1 MVPSGNDRWNTP
13 SMVISRS
20 IRTALIAAAALVSLG
35 ALGAV
40 VWHLLEPES
49 GLIQVSGR
57 IESDKVTLASKVM
70 GRVIAIRVREGSTT
84 RPHEIMAL
92 LDDRTT
98 QAQLAEARAAVDA
111 AASQVASARSA
122 LAVMRREVPNA
133 IAAAEA
139 GVAGAQANLR
149 QAQSTETQ
157 AGLDSARAQQLARD
171 HLIDT
176 QTAQRA
182 ALAWKVAQEQ
192 LVAVAAEER
201 KAEQALQDARI
212 GPLRIR
218 AQEAALAALESAQR
232 QAQAHAD
239 EVQSVLDELTIA
251 SPLAATV
258 TGRFVNIGE
267 VVNVGTPLY
276 ELVDLDNLYLQV
288 YVPEAQIG
296 KVRLG
301 LPARVFTDAFPG
313 QAFPATIRYIASR
326 AEFTPKE
333 VQTPDE
339 RVKLVY
345 EVRLYLDANPEH
357 RLTPGLPCDAM
368 IRWRDGAP
376 WRKPRW

>member
-1 MVPSGNDRWNTP
+1 MDLPRP
-13 SMVISRS
+13 IK
-20 IRTALIAAAALVSLG
+20 IALTVAIGVGIVAAVLGIAWRLMT
-35 ALGAV
+35 
-40 VWHLLEPES
+40 PES

-70 GRVIAIRVREGSTT
+70 GRVATIRVREGSTT
-84 RPHEIMAL
+84 RLHETMAL
-92 LDDRTT
+92 LDDRTM
-98 QAQLAEARAAVDA
+98 QAQLAEARAAADSVGG
-111 AASQVASARSA
+111 QVASARAA
-122 LAVMRREVPNA
+122 LAVLRREVPEA
-133 IAAAEA
+133 IAMAEA
-139 GVAGAQANLR
+139 GVSAAQANLR
-149 QAQSTETQ
+149 QAQSTEQQ
-157 AGLDSARAQQLARD
+157 AGLDSARAQKLVQD

-176 QTAQRA
+176 QSAQRQ

-192 LVAVAAEER
+192 LAAAG
-201 KAEQALQDARI
+201 AEQQRAMENLENAKVGR
-212 GPLRIR
+212 LRIK
-218 AQEAALAALESAQR
+218 AQEATLAALESAHE
-232 QAQAHAD
+232 QARAHAD

-251 SPLAATV
+251 APLAATV

-301 LPARVFTDAFPG
+301 LPARIYTDAFPD
-313 QAFPATIRYIASR
+313 QSFPATVRYIASR

-345 EVRLYLDANPEH
+345 EVRLYLDRNPEH
-357 RLTPGLPCDAM
+357 RITPGLPCDAM
-368 IRWRDGAP
+368 IRWRDDAP
-376 WRKPRW
+376 WRAPRW

>member
-1 MVPSGNDRWNTP
+1 MTLPRIIKIG
-13 SMVISRS
+13 
-20 IRTALIAAAALVSLG
+20 LAAAAGMGLL
-35 ALGAV
+35 AAV
-40 VWHLLEPES
+40 VNVAWRLVAPDS

-57 IESDKVTLASKVM
+57 VESDKVTLASKVM
-70 GRVIAIRVREGSTT
+70 GRVATIRVREGSTT
-84 RPHEIMAL
+84 QPHETMAL
-92 LDDRTT
+92 LDDRTV
-98 QAQLAEARAAVDA
+98 QAQLAEARAAAEA
-111 AASQVASARSA
+111 AASQVASARA
-122 LAVMRREVPNA
+122 GLGVLRREVPDA
-133 IAAAEA
+133 IATAEA
-139 GVAGAQANLR
+139 GLVAAQANLR
-149 QAQSTETQ
+149 QAQSTEQQ
-157 AGLDSARAQQLARD
+157 AGLDSARAQKLVLD

-176 QTAQRA
+176 QSAQRL

-192 LVAVAAEER
+192 LTAAG
-201 KAEQALQDARI
+201 AEQQKAVQTLADSRL

-218 AQEAALAALESAQR
+218 AREATLGALDSAQK

-239 EVQSVLDELTIA
+239 EVQSVLDELTIVA
-251 SPLAATV
+251 PLAATV

-301 LPARVFTDAFPG
+301 LSARIYTDAFPA
-313 QAFPATIRYIASR
+313 QPFPATVKYIASR

-345 EVRLYLDANPEH
+345 EVRLYLDRNPQH
-357 RLTPGLPCDAM
+357 RITPGLPCDAM

-376 WRKPRW
+376 WRPPRW

>member
-1 MVPSGNDRWNTP
+1 MHIMAIPRFTK
-13 SMVISRS
+13 I
-20 IRTALIAAAALVSLG
+20 ALIVAGVLLFIAAAVYVAWR
-35 ALGAV
+35 V
-40 VWHLLEPES
+40 VAPES

-57 IESDKVTLASKVM
+57 IESDRVTLASKVM
-70 GRVIAIRVREGSTT
+70 GRVVAIRVREGSET
-84 RPHEIMAL
+84 RPHQTMAL

-98 QAQLAEARAAVDA
+98 QAQLAESRAAVDA
-111 AASQVASARSA
+111 AASQVASARAA
-122 LAVMRREVPNA
+122 LAVLRREVPDA
-133 IAAAEA
+133 IATAEA
-139 GVAGAQANLR
+139 GLAASQANRR
-149 QAQSTETQ
+149 QAQSTAEQ
-157 AGLDSARAQQLARD
+157 ASLDSARAQELVKD

-176 QTAQRA
+176 QSAQRA
-182 ALAWKVAQEQ
+182 ALAWKIAQEQ
-192 LVAVAAEER
+192 RAAADADER
-201 KAEQALQDARI
+201 KAEQALADARV

-218 AQEAALAALESAQR
+218 AQEASLAALESAQK
-232 QAQAHAD
+232 QAQAHA
-239 EVQSVLDELTIA
+239 EEILSLLDELTIA
-251 SPLAATV
+251 APLAATV

-301 LPARVFTDAFPG
+301 LPAQVFTDAFPG
-313 QAFPATIRYIASR
+313 RSFQATVRYIASR

-357 RLTPGLPCDAM
+357 RVTPGLPCDAM
-368 IRWRDGAP
+368 IKWREDAP

>member
-1 MVPSGNDRWNTP
+1 MTTT
-13 SMVISRS
+13 RS
-20 IRTALIAAAALVSLG
+20 TKITLIATASLLSLAAAAYLTWR
-35 ALGAV
+35 AAI
-40 VWHLLEPES
+40 PDS

-57 IESDKVTLASKVM
+57 IESDRITLASKVM
-70 GRVIAIRVREGSTT
+70 GRVVAIRVREGSQT
-84 RPHEIMAL
+84 RTHETMAV

-98 QAQLAEARAAVDA
+98 QAQLAESRAAVEA

-122 LAVMRREVPNA
+122 LAVLRREVPDA
-133 IAAAEA
+133 IATAEA
-139 GVAGAQANLR
+139 GVAAAQANHR
-149 QAQSTETQ
+149 QAQSTAEQ
-157 AGLDSARAQQLARD
+157 AALDSGRAQELALE

-176 QTAQRA
+176 QSAQRA
-182 ALAWKVAQEQ
+182 ALAHKVAQEQ
-192 LVAVAAEER
+192 LAAAQAEQR
-201 KAEQALQDARI
+201 KAEQALADARV

-218 AQEAALAALESAQR
+218 AQEAALAALSSAQK
-232 QAQAHAD
+232 QAQAHA
-239 EVQSVLDELTIA
+239 EEIQSLLDELTIA
-251 SPLAATV
+251 APLAATV

-267 VVNVGTPLY
+267 VVNVGTPIY

-288 YVPEAQIG
+288 YIPEAQIG

-301 LPARVFTDAFPG
+301 LAAEVFTDAFPG
-313 QAFPATIRYIASR
+313 RAFPATVRYIASR

-345 EVRLYLDANPEH
+345 ETRLYLDQNSEH

-376 WRKPRW
+376 WRQPRW

>member
-1 MVPSGNDRWNTP
+1 MATTRVTR
-13 SMVISRS
+13 I
-20 IRTALIAAAALVSLG
+20 ALIAAAGLTLLG
-35 ALGAV
+35 AAV
-40 VWHLLEPES
+40 YVAWRVAAPDS

-70 GRVIAIRVREGSTT
+70 GRVVTIRVREGAET
-84 RPHEIMAL
+84 RVHETMAL

-98 QAQLAEARAAVDA
+98 QAQLAESRAAVEA

-122 LAVMRREVPNA
+122 LAVLRREVPDA
-133 IAAAEA
+133 IATAEA
-139 GVAGAQANLR
+139 GVSGSQANRR
-149 QAQSTETQ
+149 QAQSTAEQ
-157 AGLDSARAQQLARD
+157 AALDSARAQTLARD

-176 QTAQRA
+176 QSAQRA
-182 ALAWKVAQEQ
+182 ALAWKVTQEQ
-192 LVAVAAEER
+192 LASAEAEQH
-201 KAEQALQDARI
+201 KAEQALADARI

-218 AQEAALAALESAQR
+218 AQEAAVAALESAR
-232 QAQAHAD
+232 SQAQAHVE
-239 EVQSVLDELTIA
+239 EVQSLLDELTIA
-251 SPLAATV
+251 APLAAMV

-296 KVRLG
+296 KVRVG
-301 LPARVFTDAFPG
+301 LAAQVFTDAFPG
-313 QAFPATIRYIASR
+313 RAFPATVRYIASR

-345 EVRLYLDANPEH
+345 EVRLYLDQNPEH

-368 IRWRDGAP
+368 IRWRDHAP
-376 WRKPRW
+376 WRQPRW

>member
-1 MVPSGNDRWNTP
+1 MAIPRFTRITLITAVGLLFVAAGVYVAWRAATP
-13 SMVISRS
+13 D
-20 IRTALIAAAALVSLG
+20 
-35 ALGAV
+35 
-40 VWHLLEPES
+40 S

-57 IESDKVTLASKVM
+57 IESDRVTLASKVM
-70 GRVIAIRVREGSTT
+70 GRVVAIRVREGSRTQLHQT
-84 RPHEIMAL
+84 MAL

-98 QAQLAEARAAVDA
+98 QAQLAESHAAVEA
-111 AASQVASARSA
+111 AASRVASARSA
-122 LAVMRREVPNA
+122 LAVLRREVPDA
-133 IAAAEA
+133 IATAEA
-139 GVAGAQANLR
+139 GLAGSQANRR
-149 QAQSTETQ
+149 QAGSTAEQ
-157 AGLDSARAQQLARD
+157 AALDSARAQELVKD

-176 QTAQRA
+176 QSAQRA
-182 ALAWKVAQEQ
+182 ALASKIAQEQ
-192 LVAVAAEER
+192 RAAADAEER
-201 KAEQALQDARI
+201 KAAQALADARI

-218 AQEAALAALESAQR
+218 AQEASLAALESAQK
-232 QAQAHAD
+232 QAQAHA
-239 EVQSVLDELTIA
+239 EEIQSLLDELTIA
-251 SPLAATV
+251 APLAATV

-301 LPARVFTDAFPG
+301 LPAQVFTDAFPTRPF
-313 QAFPATIRYIASR
+313 QATVRYIASR

-368 IRWRDGAP
+368 IRWREDAP

>member
-1 MVPSGNDRWNTP
+1 MTLP
-13 SMVISRS
+13 RS
-20 IRTALIAAAALVSLG
+20 IKVGLAVAAGLALLG
-35 ALGAV
+35 ILASVAWRLMA
-40 VWHLLEPES
+40 PDS

-57 IESDKVTLASKVM
+57 VESDKVTLASKVM
-70 GRVIAIRVREGSTT
+70 GRVAAIRVREGSTT
-84 RPHEIMAL
+84 QLHQTMAL
-92 LDDRTT
+92 LDDRTV
-98 QAQLAEARAAVDA
+98 QAQLAEARAAAEA
-111 AASQVASARSA
+111 AGSQVDSARAA
-122 LAVMRREVPNA
+122 LDVLRREVPDA
-133 IAAAEA
+133 IATAEA
-139 GVAGAQANLR
+139 GVAAAQANLR
-149 QAQSTETQ
+149 QAQSTEQQ
-157 AGLDSARAQQLARD
+157 AGLDSARAQKLVQD

-176 QTAQRA
+176 QTAQRL

-192 LVAVAAEER
+192 MTGAG
-201 KAEQALQDARI
+201 AEQQKAVQTLADARV

-218 AQEAALAALESAQR
+218 AQEATIAALASAQK

-239 EVQSVLDELTIA
+239 EIQSLLDELTIA
-251 SPLAATV
+251 APLAATV

-301 LPARVFTDAFPG
+301 LPARIHTDAFPG
-313 QAFPATIRYIASR
+313 QAFPATVRYIASR

-345 EVRLYLDANPEH
+345 EVRLYLDRNPQH
-357 RLTPGLPCDAM
+357 RITPGLPCDAM

-376 WRKPRW
+376 WRLPRW

>member
-1 MVPSGNDRWNTP
+1 MLVMATTRFTRIG
-13 SMVISRS
+13 
-20 IRTALIAAAALVSLG
+20 LIAAAALLFVAAG
-35 ALGAV
+35 AYIAWRLIT
-40 VWHLLEPES
+40 PDS

-70 GRVIAIRVREGSTT
+70 GRVVAIRVREGSETH
-84 RPHEIMAL
+84 PHQTMAL

-98 QAQLAEARAAVDA
+98 QAQLAESRAAVEA
-111 AASQVASARSA
+111 SASQVASARSA
-122 LAVMRREVPNA
+122 LAVLRREVPDA
-133 IAAAEA
+133 IATAEA
-139 GVAGAQANLR
+139 GVAASQANRR
-149 QAQSTETQ
+149 QAQSTAEQ
-157 AGLDSARAQQLARD
+157 AALDSARAQRLAQD

-176 QTAQRA
+176 QSAQRA

-192 LVAVAAEER
+192 LAAAEAEQR
-201 KAEQALQDARI
+201 KAEQALADARV

-218 AQEAALAALESAQR
+218 AQEAGIAALESAQK
-232 QAQAHAD
+232 QAQAHA
-239 EVQSVLDELTIA
+239 EEIQSILDELTIA
-251 SPLAATV
+251 APLAATV

-301 LPARVFTDAFPG
+301 LPAQVFTDAFPG
-313 QAFPATIRYIASR
+313 RVFPATVRYIASR

-345 EVRLYLDANPEH
+345 EVRLYLDQNTEH

-368 IRWRDGAP
+368 IRWLDGAQ
-376 WRKPRW
+376 WRPPRW

>member
-1 MVPSGNDRWNTP
+1 MGAAPKLRELMDR
-13 SMVISRS
+13 SRAARLGVI
-20 IRTALIAAAALVSLG
+20 G
-35 ALGAV
+35 AICVGVAAV
-40 VWHLLEPES
+40 VAAVLWHLLVPQS
-49 GLIQVSGR
+49 GLVQVSGR

-70 GRVIAIRVREGSTT
+70 GRVTTIRVREGDT
-84 RPHEIMAL
+84 PLAHDVMAL

-98 QAQLAEARAAVDA
+98 QAQLAEAGA
-111 AASQVASARSA
+111 AADSAQSQVVSARSA
-122 LAVMRREVPNA
+122 LAVLRQEVPDA

-139 GVAGAQANLR
+139 GVASAQANLR
-149 QAQSTETQ
+149 QAQSTEHQ
-157 AGLDSARAQQLARD
+157 AGLDSERAQRLLQD
-171 HLIDT
+171 YLID
-176 QTAQRA
+176 AQSAERA

-192 LVAVAAEER
+192 LAAAVADSS
-201 KAEQALQDARI
+201 KAEQALRDARV

-218 AQEAALAALESAQR
+218 AQEAALTALESAHK
-232 QAQAHAD
+232 QATAHTR
-239 EVQSVLDELTIA
+239 EIQTLLDELTIA
-251 SPLAATV
+251 APLTATV

-276 ELVDLDNLYLQV
+276 ELVDLDKLYLQV
-288 YVPEAQIG
+288 YVPEAEIG

-301 LPARVFTDAFPG
+301 LPAQVFTDAFPG
-313 QAFPATIRYIASR
+313 RAFPATVRYIASR

-368 IRWRDGAP
+368 IRWRADAP

>member
-1 MVPSGNDRWNTP
+1 MAIPHSTKIAVIAGSGLL
-13 SMVISRS
+13 
-20 IRTALIAAAALVSLG
+20 ALAAAAYV
-35 ALGAV
+35 AWRFV
-40 VWHLLEPES
+40 TPDS

-57 IESDKVTLASKVM
+57 IESDRVTLASKVM
-70 GRVIAIRVREGSTT
+70 GRVTAIRVREGSET
-84 RPHEIMAL
+84 RLHETMAL
-92 LDDRTT
+92 LDDRTAL
-98 QAQLAEARAAVDA
+98 AQLAESRAAAEA
-111 AASQVASARSA
+111 AASQVTSARSA
-122 LAVMRREVPNA
+122 LAVLRREVPNA

-139 GVAGAQANLR
+139 GLAASQANQR
-149 QAQSTETQ
+149 QAGSTAEQS
-157 AGLDSARAQQLARD
+157 ALDSARAQELVKD

-176 QTAQRA
+176 QSAQRA
-182 ALAWKVAQEQ
+182 ALALKVAQEQ
-192 LVAVAAEER
+192 RAAADAEER
-201 KAEQALQDARI
+201 KAGQVLEDARV

-218 AQEAALAALESAQR
+218 AQEASLAALESAQK
-232 QAQAHAD
+232 QAQAHA
-239 EVQSVLDELTIA
+239 EEIQSLLDELTIA
-251 SPLAATV
+251 APLAATV

-301 LPARVFTDAFPG
+301 LPAQVFTDAFPG
-313 QAFPATIRYIASR
+313 RSFPATVRYIASR

-333 VQTPDE
+333 VQTTDE

-368 IRWRDGAP
+368 IRWREGAP